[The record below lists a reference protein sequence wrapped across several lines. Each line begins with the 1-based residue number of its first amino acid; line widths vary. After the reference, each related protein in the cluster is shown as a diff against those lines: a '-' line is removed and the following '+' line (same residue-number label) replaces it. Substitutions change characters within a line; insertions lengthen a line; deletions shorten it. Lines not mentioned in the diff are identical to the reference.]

1 MLAGLETRKEKILH
15 VILVGQRR
23 LNENLDHPDMEQ
35 LMQRI
40 KLRYHIRALND
51 QEHGGYIRYR
61 LATAGVKDRILFP
74 PETLPIIYKYAGGV
88 PRLINTLC
96 DTVLT
101 FAYAD
106 NVPKITAE
114 VVEAAAKELQ
124 WPSFAERIDKSRLK
138 TTPGQVEDVRG
149 ILREQSQTLAVIA
162 NRVGKLEKLSQV
174 LESIGKSLTAI
185 EMHLRNPGQNQ
196 GVEPRSE
203 LTANRR

>member
-1 MLAGLETRKEKILH
+1 
-15 VILVGQRR
+15 
-23 LNENLDHPDMEQ
+23 
-35 LMQRI
+35 
-40 KLRYHIRALND
+40 
-51 QEHGGYIRYR
+51 
-61 LATAGVKDRILFP
+61 
-74 PETLPIIYKYAGGV
+74 
-88 PRLINTLC
+88 
-96 DTVLT
+96 VLT